1 MVMYHLSDALRKA
14 YECSRNRNCI
24 EREAEGSQIEAIRL
38 FKKVAK
44 GYLGLGAVQGPP
56 GTGKTSVF
64 DLGTREILDEVL
76 SYKGK
81 ILYLYI
87 APTNHLVVEAFT
99 RFVAN
104 LFYKGYDVN
113 VILDLIRVYGSKIEP
128 CKKEFRDVSINN
140 KILPCNEI
148 KKLMKSIDPRN
159 VRFVFATEY
168 QRITPKLV
176 EKPDE
181 IRFIVDE
188 ASKTPFFRVFLPI
201 ARSIIRNPEETYPKS
216 MIVLGDPQQA
226 ISIAAEFKTF
236 RIPLLMNYIKSV
248 LERHNLEEY
257 YKFLDTTFRL
267 PGPTETPISRG
278 FYEGKLKAKEH
289 FKVRY
294 NKLLAGGLEDVLD
307 KSKTKMGKILD
318 LSKSTVKRVTE
329 TIDEALINGIPL
341 IVFKTRKF
349 PPGDT
354 YDRSRAYLGYLTG
367 LYLSIISIILHGG
380 NPAFG
385 ISLTAPYSD
394 LAYSTGYYLKKKLIE
409 TGISTDHL
417 RYATVQS
424 IIGGEDDVIVT
435 MLGKE
440 WLAGDDFSYY
450 SFATTRPE
458 TMYFSEHQVLNVQLS
473 RHRLLMIIIGN
484 IDRLKHSAHYAKNK
498 GKHISQYRIAG
509 ESIEKTIEGIELL
522 KDGGSVIIR
531 ELFKIV

>member
-1 MVMYHLSDALRKA
+1 MVMYYLSDSLRKA
-14 YECSRNRNCI
+14 YECSHNRSCI
-24 EREAEGSQIEAIRL
+24 ERYAEGSQIEAIKL
-38 FKKVAK
+38 FEKVAK
-44 GYLGLGAVQGPP
+44 GYIGLGAVQGPP

-64 DLGTREILDEVL
+64 DLGTRGILDEIL
-76 SYKGK
+76 GYKGK

-87 APTNHLVVEAFT
+87 APTNHLVIEAFT

-128 CKKEFRDVSINN
+128 CRKGSMGISIDN
-140 KILPCNEI
+140 KILPCDKI

-168 QRITPKLV
+168 QRISPKLV

-201 ARSIIRNPEETYPKS
+201 ARSIIRNPEEAYPKS

-226 ISIAAEFKTF
+226 ISISTEFKTF
-236 RIPLLMNYIKSV
+236 RIPLLMDYIKRI
-248 LERHNLEEY
+248 LERRNLEEY

-294 NKLLAGGLEDVLD
+294 NKLLAGGLEDVLN
-307 KSKTKMGKILD
+307 KSKTIMGKILD
-318 LSKSTVKRVTE
+318 LSKSSVKLVVE
-329 TIDEALINGIPL
+329 AIDKALTNGIPL

-349 PPGDT
+349 PSGDT
-354 YDRSRAYLGYLTG
+354 YHRSRAYLGYLTG
-367 LYLSIISIILHGG
+367 LYLSIISIMLRGG
-380 NPAFG
+380 RPAFG
-385 ISLTAPYSD
+385 VSLTAPYSD
-394 LAYSTGYYLKKKLIE
+394 LAYSTGYYLKKKLVE
-409 TGISTDHL
+409 AGIDTDHL

-440 WLAGDDFSYY
+440 WLARNDFSYY
-450 SFATTRPE
+450 SFATIRPE
-458 TMYFSEHQVLNVQLS
+458 TMYFNEHQVLNVQLS

-484 IDRLKHSAHYAKNK
+484 TDKLKRSAHHAKIK
-498 GKHISQYRIAG
+498 GKYIYQYRIAG

-522 KDGGSVIIR
+522 KENGNVISKSFR
-531 ELFKIV
+531 IV